1 MIDNLRDFIDN
12 KFSSFL
18 IYEEDDG
25 YVLYEKYKIQKNTQ
39 GYTTHRYTD
48 GSTREFSKLRTAAS
62 WAILDRYNK
71 IVEARRLCELDGS
84 ISSLAAE
91 IMVHKKLQRSK
102 NLETR
107 EINRDKYL
115 VAIDKQKRFQWEL
128 DKYIILAKKCQDK
141 GYENELT
148 RTSRK

>member
-1 MIDNLRDFIDN
+1 MIDNLHNSINN
-12 KFSSFL
+12 KFSAYL
-18 IYEEDDG
+18 IYDEDDS
-25 YVLYEKYKIQKNTQ
+25 YVLYEKYRIEKNSN
-39 GYTTHRYTD
+39 GYTTYRYTD
-48 GSTREFSKLRTAAS
+48 GSTREFSKLRNAAS

-71 IVEARRLCELDGS
+71 IVEAKRLCDLDGS
-84 ISSLAAE
+84 ISSLTAE

-128 DKYIILAKKCQDK
+128 DKYIMLAKKCQDK